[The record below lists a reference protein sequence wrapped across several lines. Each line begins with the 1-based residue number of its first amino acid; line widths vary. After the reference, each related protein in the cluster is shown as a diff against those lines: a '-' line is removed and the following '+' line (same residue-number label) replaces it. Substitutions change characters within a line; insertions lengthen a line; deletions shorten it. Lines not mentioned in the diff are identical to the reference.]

1 MSYVSNK
8 IGSLSTQSTFTAK
21 VIQDSSK
28 RYANTS
34 GADVVFTVG
43 YEYTGVSIY
52 KGSSRPPKLRILS
65 IFKPV
70 LSKTGQVNSNN
81 DTYVAFSVYD
91 YSLGRFRGPA
101 CRRSTVGSA
110 IGYNDFYVTTI
121 DKFGKNYGNLFTG
134 QGSSTS
140 TFTAPSVSYAATLQ
154 VQLKSGVNVTISSGH
169 YTGCYT
175 LAGPNNTTLDFNG
188 FFSLSGLS
196 GTYCFY
202 TIADNGSPKEFRNT
216 PDSIKYTANT
226 YPYLLPKTNKY
237 VSEWRC
243 SPICNLDDVG
253 YSPLVRPN
261 IVGPIKYVLPAN
273 PDPASGFNNGTTETR
288 DIWVTADWSDYLS
301 FFSGPI
307 YADQSGSGV
316 QGEYGYAAAGYYGPT
331 SDNYYAYWDG
341 TGNWGGLISYGGG
354 GGADYQKFQFLGPF
368 FDPMSACDEMGERIE
383 YFEGYVDVNQSATPN
398 IGQTVFSDATGTST
412 VAWAAPGMWF
422 KVFDGGFTPL
432 NYTVTLDPGM
442 VIDNNMGCR

>member
-1 MSYVSNK
+1 MSYISNK
-8 IGSLSTQSTFTAK
+8 IGGLSIQTTFTAK

-34 GADVVFTVG
+34 GAEVVFTVG
-43 YEYTGVSIY
+43 YEYTGVNIY

-91 YSLGRFRGPA
+91 YSLSRFRGPA
-101 CRRSTVGSA
+101 CKRNTVGSA

-140 TFTAPSVSYAATLQ
+140 TFTVPSVSYAATLQ
-154 VQLKSGVNVTISSGH
+154 TQLRGAGVITISSGH

-202 TIADNGSPKEFRNT
+202 TLADNGTTKEFRNT
-216 PDSIKYTANT
+216 PDSVKYTANT

-243 SPICNLDDVG
+243 SPICNLDNVG
-253 YSPLVRPN
+253 YSPMVRPTT
-261 IVGPIKYVLPAN
+261 VGPIKYVSPTNL
-273 PDPASGFNNGTTETR
+273 DPTSSFNSGITEPK
-288 DIWVTADWSDYLS
+288 DIWVTADWVDHLT
-301 FFSGPI
+301 FFTRPI
-307 YADQSGSGV
+307 YADQSGSGA

-331 SDNYYAYWDG
+331 SNNSYAYWDG
-341 TGNWGGLISYGGG
+341 AGNWSGAVNYGGTTE
-354 GGADYQKFQFLGPF
+354 YQKFQFLGPF
-368 FDPMSACDEMGERIE
+368 NDPMSACAETGQRIQ
-383 YFEGYVDVNQSATPN
+383 YFEGYVDINQSATPD
-398 IGQTVFSDATGTST
+398 IGQTIFSDATATST
-412 VAWAAPGMWF
+412 AGWVAPGIWF
-422 KVFDGGFTPL
+422 KVFDGGFGPL
-432 NYTVTLDPGM
+432 DYVITVDPGG
-442 VIDNNMGCR
+442 VIDNNMPCR